1 MKITESKLREVV
13 AEEVAKYIEE
23 QDLNEAPMDTI
34 NGGGTSEGMQDA
46 AAEYL
51 ERLALAV
58 EKKKASK
65 QEKKGMLA
73 MFAQM
78 LGLEN

>member
-1 MKITESKLREVV
+1 
-13 AEEVAKYIEE
+13 
-23 QDLNEAPMDTI
+23 MDTI
-34 NGGGTSEGMQDA
+34 NGGGTSDNMQDA

-51 ERLALAV
+51 ERLASAV